1 MTKEDDSIEIKE
13 VIASTPAEII
23 IREATPTGYMAWYRP
38 NNTSYFN
45 HVFGFKANEIRDYH
59 RCPYPLFET
68 KEDAIEAAK
77 YALHG
82 SGGEVRIVKVT
93 L

>member
-13 VIASTPAEII
+13 GTSSAPAEVV

-38 NNTSYFN
+38 SNTSYFN
-45 HVFGFKANEIRDYH
+45 NVISFKPNETKDYH

-68 KEDAIEAAK
+68 REDAIEAAK

-82 SGGEVRIVKVT
+82 TGGEVRIVKVT